1 MHLGVGVTQIEGGR
15 ESGQLVGTPCLARCV
30 FQAGRVG
37 ADAQCA
43 NETMARLVETGD
55 HHHIITNR
63 GLPMC
68 KMQNVENV
76 EKCEMR
82 QCPGWLRHHHI
93 LTNHQCANE
102 ITAPLLMYL

>member
-30 FQAGRVG
+30 FQAGRRVG

-68 KMQNVENV
+68 KVQNVQ
-76 EKCEMR
+76 MR
-82 QCPGWLRHHHI
+82 QWPDWLRHHHI

-102 ITAPLLMYL
+102 TTAPL

>member
-1 MHLGVGVTQIEGGR
+1 M
-15 ESGQLVGTPCLARCV
+15 
-30 FQAGRVG
+30 G

-63 GLPMC
+63 GLPMRNVQNV
-68 KMQNVENV
+68 QNVENV
-76 EKCEMR
+76 ENVQMR
-82 QCPGWLRHHHI
+82 QWPDGLRHHHI

-102 ITAPLLMYL
+102 TTAPL